1 MKRRRLVRRILIAAG
16 AALFLTL
23 LTGYTSHAAI
33 PIVAIVSIAAGATDF
48 GRQCPLI
55 LSARHLY
62 VRLKNGTKFKPP
74 EL

>member
-1 MKRRRLVRRILIAAG
+1 MNKRLMIRRMSIVSGLLLLLLILG
-16 AALFLTL
+16 
-23 LTGYTSHAAI
+23 GYASHPVF
-33 PIVAIVSIAAGATDF
+33 PIVAVLLLISGGTDF

-62 VRLKNGTKFKPP
+62 IRLKNGTKFKPP

>member
-1 MKRRRLVRRILIAAG
+1 MNKRLTIRRTSIGLG
-16 AALFLTL
+16 LFLFSLVLAGYASHPGFSVVAVL
-23 LTGYTSHAAI
+23 LMISG
-33 PIVAIVSIAAGATDF
+33 GTDF

-62 VRLKNGTKFKPP
+62 VRLKNGTKYKPH